1 MVLRAIKWV
10 QCGAAVPDILR
21 KAESVM
27 TSLMGTYYHNIDV
40 KGRMNF
46 PTKLREILGIS
57 FYITKSIDSPC
68 LTVYSQE
75 EWNKLSEK
83 VAEMPASKSGA
94 IKRWLFSGACV
105 VTPDKQ
111 GRILLPQELRTF
123 AGLEKDIVVIGAND
137 KAEIWDKA
145 RWDEMN
151 SSIDM
156 EELLATMSELGF

>member
-1 MVLRAIKWV
+1 MVLYALEWV
-10 QCGAAVPDILR
+10 ESGVACHKILR
-21 KAESVM
+21 KAENEM
-27 TSLMGTYYHNIDV
+27 ASLMGTYYHNIDV

-46 PTKLREILGIS
+46 PTKLRDILGVS
-57 FYITKSIDSPC
+57 FYVTKSIDSPC

-75 EWNKLSEK
+75 EWDKLSAK
-83 VAEMPASKSGA
+83 VAAIPTSKSGK
-94 IKRWLFSGACV
+94 IQRWLFSGACE

-111 GRILLPQELRTF
+111 GRILLPQDLRTF

-151 SSIDM
+151 SDIDM
-156 EELLATMSELGF
+156 DDLLSTMSELGF

>member
-1 MVLRAIKWV
+1 MA
-10 QCGAAVPDILR
+10 
-21 KAESVM
+21 
-27 TSLMGTYYHNIDV
+27 SLMGTYYHNIDV

-46 PTKLREILGIS
+46 PTKLRDVLGVS
-57 FYITKSIDSPC
+57 FYVTKSIDSPC

-75 EWNKLSEK
+75 EWDKLSAK
-83 VAEMPASKSGA
+83 VSAIPTSKSGK
-94 IKRWLFSGACV
+94 IQRWLFSGACE

-111 GRILLPQELRTF
+111 GRILLPQDLRTF

-151 SSIDM
+151 SDIDM
-156 EELLATMSELGF
+156 DDLLSTMSELGF